1 MDDKADSGNWGIV
14 ELFGHQVVAGW
25 LTKSEM
31 LGAPMLR
38 VDVPETKDRP
48 AFTKLYGDKAVF
60 SISFVS
66 EQIARRAAE
75 AYHVDPVSVYV
86 PELVSVEQYRRD
98 MQALKHENWKLRR
111 GLPSGADAQPI
122 EGQTA
127 RGDGSG
133 LDWMPGEETDPQ
145 GPNGEEEYDIE
156 D

>member
-1 MDDKADSGNWGIV
+1 MDEKADSGNWGIV

-38 VDVPETKDRP
+38 VDVPETKERP

-60 SISFVS
+60 SISFTS

-86 PELVSVEQYRRD
+86 PELISVEEYRRD
-98 MQALKHENWKLRR
+98 IRALKDENWKLRR
-111 GLPSGADAQPI
+111 LGPGLEDPSEYGGASLDPNA
-122 EGQTA
+122 
-127 RGDGSG
+127 DGIDSEMEAG
-133 LDWMPGEETDPQ
+133 
-145 GPNGEEEYDIE
+145 
-156 D
+156 